1 MENNNN
7 EFERSLGRLEGKMDS
22 MTEVMTRLANSFD
35 NLEKGRL
42 STLEIN
48 FAKFY
53 TEINTKAK
61 NAAFWTSAITA
72 IFVSVVSA
80 IIVYLLKI

>member
-1 MENNNN
+1 MENQNN

-61 NAAFWTSAITA
+61 SIAI
-72 IFVSVVSA
+72 IYSIVSA
-80 IIVYLLKI
+80 ILVSVITAFIIKYSGL